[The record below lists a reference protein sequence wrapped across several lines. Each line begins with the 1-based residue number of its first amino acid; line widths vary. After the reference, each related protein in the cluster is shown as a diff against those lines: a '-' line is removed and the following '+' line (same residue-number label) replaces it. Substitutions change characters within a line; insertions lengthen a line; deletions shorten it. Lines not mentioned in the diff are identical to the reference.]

1 MSQCPFANL
10 LNPDTYAQGMPY
22 ESLKDIRQYGPV
34 VKIADP
40 LTDIPYWAVVGQQEL
55 DFVSK
60 NPALFSSAMRTAFP
74 MEIPQ
79 DEVDFIHCHTIINM
93 DPPRHQKVRRIV
105 REAFTPKRVNTYEPA
120 FRAHAKQIIDRIV
133 HRGECEFV
141 EEVAA
146 ELPLIAIL
154 ELLGVPLED
163 RNQFFEWTNTSIED
177 GQIAAGEC
185 INYALALAAQ
195 HRQQPMNNITGALL
209 DGNVDGEPITE
220 EDFAWMFILIL
231 VGGNESTRTVI
242 SQGMRLLME
251 HPDQLEFLVQNPD
264 KIVDAID
271 EILRYNT
278 AFIQMRRTATE
289 DIELGGQQLRAGD
302 KVILHYH
309 AVNHSEAVFGED
321 AMRFDV
327 RRSERMP
334 KLGQQLRSFGIG
346 QHFCIG
352 SHLARLEL
360 QVMFEEIITRLRNP
374 SLQGEI
380 AYIRSY
386 FVNGI
391 KTMRIRFD
399 A

>member
-1 MSQCPFANL
+1 
-10 LNPDTYAQGMPY
+10 
-22 ESLKDIRQYGPV
+22 
-34 VKIADP
+34 
-40 LTDIPYWAVVGQQEL
+40 
-55 DFVSK
+55 
-60 NPALFSSAMRTAFP
+60 
-74 MEIPQ
+74 
-79 DEVDFIHCHTIINM
+79 
-93 DPPRHQKVRRIV
+93 
-105 REAFTPKRVNTYEPA
+105 
-120 FRAHAKQIIDRIV
+120 
-133 HRGECEFV
+133 
-141 EEVAA
+141 
-146 ELPLIAIL
+146 
-154 ELLGVPLED
+154 
-163 RNQFFEWTNTSIED
+163 
-177 GQIAAGEC
+177 
-185 INYALALAAQ
+185 
-195 HRQQPMNNITGALL
+195 
-209 DGNVDGEPITE
+209 
-220 EDFAWMFILIL
+220 MFILIL